1 MTIGLLGAGK
11 IGATLARL
19 LVDHGLDV
27 VLANSR
33 GPETL
38 GDVVAALGARA
49 RADTAAGAATVADLV
64 VEAVPFKNVPDLPAS
79 ALRGKILVSASNYYP
94 GRDGE
99 IDLGGRTQ
107 TEWTAR
113 HVPGARVVKAF
124 NTIYWEHLRDRGDTT
139 VPLEDR
145 RVIPLV
151 GDDAD
156 AKTTVSGLV
165 KALGFAP
172 LDLGNLARGGQIEP
186 GRPLYN
192 ADLSL
197 AEASALPLE

>member
-19 LVDHGLDV
+19 LVDHGYDV

-38 GDVVAALGARA
+38 QDVVAPLGARA
-49 RADTAAGAATVADLV
+49 RADTAVGAATAADLV
-64 VEAVPFKNVPDLPAS
+64 VEAVPFKSVPDLPAS
-79 ALRGKILVSASNYYP
+79 ALDGKVLVSASNYYP

-99 IDLGGRTQ
+99 IDLGGGTQ

-113 HVPGARVVKAF
+113 HVPGVRVVKAF
-124 NTIYWEHLRDRGDTT
+124 NTIYWEHLRDRGDTG

-151 GDDAD
+151 GDDVG
-156 AKTTVSGLV
+156 AKATVSDLV
-165 KALGFAP
+165 EALGFAS
-172 LDLGNLARGGQIEP
+172 LDLGNLAGGGQIEP
-186 GRPLYN
+186 GQPLYN

-197 AEASALPLE
+197 AESRALLS